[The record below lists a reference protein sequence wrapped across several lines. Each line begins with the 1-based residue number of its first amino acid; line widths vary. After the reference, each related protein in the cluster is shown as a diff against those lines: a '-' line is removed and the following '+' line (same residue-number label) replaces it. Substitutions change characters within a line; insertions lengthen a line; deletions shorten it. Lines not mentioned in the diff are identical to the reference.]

1 MALIKLNNQ
10 SLTAVTSAG
19 LPSGTVLQ
27 VVSATKTD
35 KFTHSSTTFATVTG
49 LTVDITPV
57 STSSKIL
64 VTINV
69 QGSQDV
75 NANDGFVAIYRDS
88 TPIGVG
94 ETDGNRTRNSFMLQ
108 SSAAGWAESGSMT
121 TLDSPST
128 TSQITY
134 SVKVAAKNAST
145 IFINRSENNSDAT
158 SGAGSMASSITVME
172 IAG

>member
-1 MALIKLNNQ
+1 MALSKITNDGV
-10 SLTAVTSAG
+10 ATSG
-19 LPSGTVLQ
+19 LPAGAVLQ

-35 KFTHSSTTFATVTG
+35 KFTHSSTTFTTVTG
-49 LTVDITPV
+49 LTVDITPS
-57 STSSKIL
+57 STASKIL

-75 NANDGFVAIYRDS
+75 GTNDCFVAIYRDS

-94 ETDGNRTRNSFMLQ
+94 DADGNRTRNSFILQ
-108 SSAAGWAESGSMT
+108 STATGWAESGSMT

-134 SVKVAAKNAST
+134 SVKVAARNSGT
-145 IFINRSENNSDAT
+145 IFINRSEVNSDAT